1 MTYEEQLLNRLE
13 KSIVIIHFEKGSAGS
28 LLHRIIAH
36 SELFY
41 WHKWYNN
48 KHDHNSLTW
57 LNISD
62 EEDNTNKYTCHVNYS
77 WLDEIKKNIMS
88 QILIIKAIKSNKRI
102 IIKTHEDIVRQL
114 NKNIKIIR
122 IVGDANKLNR
132 IKLRETLAGKFNPSI
147 NNLKLDDLS
156 NKFLKPIIEPNTYN
170 LNINNLV
177 DENYDIFKKEYLELC
192 INLNIVPDIKP
203 VRAFILKWVSLQ

>member
-1 MTYEEQLLNRLE
+1 
-13 KSIVIIHFEKGSAGS
+13 
-28 LLHRIIAH
+28 
-36 SELFY
+36 
-41 WHKWYNN
+41 
-48 KHDHNSLTW
+48 
-57 LNISD
+57 
-62 EEDNTNKYTCHVNYS
+62 
-77 WLDEIKKNIMS
+77 MS

-177 DENYDIFKKEYLELC
+177 AENYDIFKKEYLELC
-192 INLNIVPDIKP
+192 INLNIAPDIKP
-203 VRAFILKWVSLQ
+203 VRAFILEWVSRQ